1 MNGSLPFN
9 YSTEENPKQPVPDS
23 SAASGTDR
31 GVSNSVAEVPSPA
44 GPSSDPYKRV
54 LDFFSTVAE
63 DEPEWQ
69 KDLRDNMMEM
79 FRDTFTDN
87 MGAAVPQTEYKPLGI
102 GYGPLGMQQF
112 PEACAFELML
122 GPQGEPVYE
131 PREPRFNENHDEKGQ
146 FTSGSSSVLT
156 KAGAQNLLDKMNV
169 PGLKIVGS
177 VAHKGSSTHDVD
189 LLADSKESAAEAK
202 EKLEAHGFEW
212 MGSGAV
218 SPKEV
223 ARYGE
228 GKTYGDKSLWSVNDK
243 YEHKETGEKLEVW
256 HKEKGEDS
264 RALRFNENH
273 DEKGQFASGSSEL
286 YEKTFGK
293 VGDVKT
299 ADEVVSSVGNK
310 QAADVLKSRGGMDAT
325 FTLKEI
331 PVGSVRPSNG
341 VEKGRL
347 KEFTAKTTE
356 APPIVAYEGEVI
368 DGNGR
373 LAAAKMRGE
382 TTIKAYVG
390 YKNEES
396 ERSLRFNDNHDDK
409 GQFASGA
416 GGTYTYPVSVNDK
429 SFVHQQVFDS
439 KMDEALKSGSVESYA
454 AFKAASDSMSG
465 NMASMSLSEIAKND
479 AVASLKE
486 HLSAATE
493 PATKDAIKA
502 GIASLSKR
510 MNENHDAK
518 GQFASG
524 VGGSPKDQKIGDKVK
539 DVFGNEGT
547 VKGWH
552 GQSGTVQVDVVGKLQ
567 YWHPSQFQRWLY
579 VHCGPQ
585 GEILEERALPSPSHL
600 TDKREELCL
609 TQK

>member
-1 MNGSLPFN
+1 
-9 YSTEENPKQPVPDS
+9 
-23 SAASGTDR
+23 
-31 GVSNSVAEVPSPA
+31 
-44 GPSSDPYKRV
+44 
-54 LDFFSTVAE
+54 
-63 DEPEWQ
+63 
-69 KDLRDNMMEM
+69 
-79 FRDTFTDN
+79 
-87 MGAAVPQTEYKPLGI
+87 
-102 GYGPLGMQQF
+102 
-112 PEACAFELML
+112 
-122 GPQGEPVYE
+122 
-131 PREPRFNENHDEKGQ
+131 
-146 FTSGSSSVLT
+146 
-156 KAGAQNLLDKMNV
+156 
-169 PGLKIVGS
+169 
-177 VAHKGSSTHDVD
+177 
-189 LLADSKESAAEAK
+189 
-202 EKLEAHGFEW
+202 
-212 MGSGAV
+212 
-218 SPKEV
+218 
-223 ARYGE
+223 
-228 GKTYGDKSLWSVNDK
+228 VNDK

-396 ERSLRFNDNHDDK
+396 ERALRFNENHDEKGQFTSGDTGRWDVSDSHAEFNETNKSRLESGEYKIVKVAASKVSVDTVYPDRVKQYAEQMKNGDKFPMPVGKTDDGGKTFWSPNGNHRIAAAKSLGDEHLYLMVKKSEVGERSLRFNDNHDDK

-479 AVASLKE
+479 AVA
-486 HLSAATE
+486 
-493 PATKDAIKA
+493 
-502 GIASLSKR
+502 
-510 MNENHDAK
+510 
-518 GQFASG
+518 
-524 VGGSPKDQKIGDKVK
+524 
-539 DVFGNEGT
+539 
-547 VKGWH
+547 
-552 GQSGTVQVDVVGKLQ
+552 
-567 YWHPSQFQRWLY
+567 
-579 VHCGPQ
+579 
-585 GEILEERALPSPSHL
+585 
-600 TDKREELCL
+600 
-609 TQK
+609 